1 MDEKTA
7 ILSII
12 RITKDCT
19 DNIIDLYSITNEE
32 ITAAIN
38 QILSIP
44 DNGDDVVQDLKNK
57 SVEALQHM
65 KAHDS
70 KRNAAA
76 IAGIINK
83 HMGGVAIG

>member
-1 MDEKTA
+1 MDEKNA

-12 RITKDCT
+12 RITKNCAG
-19 DNIIDLYSITNEE
+19 NMIDLYSIANEE
-32 ITAAIN
+32 TTAAIN
-38 QILSIP
+38 RILSIP

-57 SVEALQHM
+57 SVEALQLM

-70 KRNAAA
+70 KRNADA

-83 HMGGVAIG
+83 RMGGVAIG